1 MPQQGLYLYKQNEG
15 FEMKKNYK
23 RILLIVALL
32 LIFLVA
38 SIKVNKSIISPEA
51 ILYRNIEITN
61 DSLLIKGDIVN
72 SYGVFDDYS
81 YIMKEDKLYITIYQS
96 NYIKTSDKTSEINIF
111 VKDDFT
117 NVKKIYQITS
127 NSKDANTLIWPK

>member
-1 MPQQGLYLYKQNEG
+1 
-15 FEMKKNYK
+15 MKKNYK